1 VKEPTTQR
9 DVTDQ
14 KTGASAQFVA
24 LGFAVLVVLFAMF
37 FWRPWLHNPP
47 AAPLQITTHGPN
59 AQPTTTTM
67 PTP

>member
-1 VKEPTTQR
+1 VREPTTTR

-24 LGFAVLVVLFAMF
+24 LGFAVLVVLVAML
-37 FWRPWLHNPP
+37 FWRPWQSHPP
-47 AAPLQITTHGPN
+47 AAPLQVTTHGPN
-59 AQPTTTTM
+59 AQPTTTTI